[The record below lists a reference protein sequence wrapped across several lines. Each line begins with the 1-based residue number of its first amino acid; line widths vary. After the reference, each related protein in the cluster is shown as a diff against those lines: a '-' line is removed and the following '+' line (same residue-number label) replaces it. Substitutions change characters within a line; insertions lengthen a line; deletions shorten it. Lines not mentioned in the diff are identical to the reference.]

1 MVPPA
6 IVKLRDVDDPLP
18 DTVLDTEAAG
28 ADTDADADADD
39 AEGWPRSL
47 GYHGSSGSAFHLYS
61 LRKINIYLRCN
72 TISDHIYPVIIVV
85 I

>member
-1 MVPPA
+1 MIPPA
-6 IVKLRDVDDPLP
+6 IVKLRDVEDPLP
-18 DTVLDTEAAG
+18 DTVLDTEVAG
-28 ADTDADADADD
+28 ADADADD

-61 LRKINIYLRCN
+61 LQKINIYLRCN
-72 TISDHIYPVIIVV
+72 TISDYIYPVIIIV